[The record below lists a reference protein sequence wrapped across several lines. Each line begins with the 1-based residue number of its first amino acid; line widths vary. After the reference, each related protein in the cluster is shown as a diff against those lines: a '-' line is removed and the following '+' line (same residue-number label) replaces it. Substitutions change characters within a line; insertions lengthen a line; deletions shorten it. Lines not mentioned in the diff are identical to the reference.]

1 VALRAKN
8 KLTARKLLAGGS
20 SKDGAQV
27 YGIVRNTTGEGA
39 EWQLY
44 AIDVKTGAEKM
55 LAPLDLPA
63 STDGVAGFCILT
75 ATPSSR
81 PSPSGRCDRCAFAF
95 GRVLQYISWSRSH
108 REGGGS
114 LPLRNETHRTK
125 TGITHILKLAKRPD
139 AQRSYPT
146 RPHPDRQATSKGCRE
161 CVSGF
166 MTVARKIGDLEC
178 ISIQRLGSS
187 SSRDEQIRVAGR
199 QAGDLSAN
207 AIQRAEPLLFPG
219 RAVAGVHIG

>member
-1 VALRAKN
+1 M
-8 KLTARKLLAGGS
+8 ARKLLAGGF

-114 LPLRNETHRTK
+114 LPLRNETHRAK
-125 TGITHILKLAKRPD
+125 TCKRNSTSGTTPFLRTGGGWPTHRMSRERINRDHPPWRIKNW
-139 AQRSYPT
+139 RS
-146 RPHPDRQATSKGCRE
+146 
-161 CVSGF
+161 VIF
-166 MTVARKIGDLEC
+166 
-178 ISIQRLGSS
+178 
-187 SSRDEQIRVAGR
+187 
-199 QAGDLSAN
+199 
-207 AIQRAEPLLFPG
+207 F
-219 RAVAGVHIG
+219 